1 MGDSFERV
9 QEIERVA
16 AARERVRVLSGIM
29 RYNMK
34 RPNDKYFPKW
44 LHILTN
50 REGQGFKPKGEEEWE
65 GRLATIK
72 NEVKMSEQ
80 KISQDVNELRKQN
93 DELKK
98 NQMELK
104 ESILKVLDLVR
115 VGQKATP

>member
-50 REGQGFKPKGEEEWE
+50 REGQGFKAKGEEEWE

-72 NEVKMSEQ
+72 NEVKMSEK
-80 KISQDVNELRKQN
+80 KISQEVDEVKKQN
-93 DELKK
+93 NELKK
-98 NQMELK
+98 SQLELK
-104 ESILKVLDLVR
+104 ESITKLLELVSA
-115 VGQKATP
+115 GQKATP

>member
-44 LHILTN
+44 S
-50 REGQGFKPKGEEEWE
+50 G
-65 GRLATIK
+65 
-72 NEVKMSEQ
+72 
-80 KISQDVNELRKQN
+80 
-93 DELKK
+93 
-98 NQMELK
+98 
-104 ESILKVLDLVR
+104 
-115 VGQKATP
+115 